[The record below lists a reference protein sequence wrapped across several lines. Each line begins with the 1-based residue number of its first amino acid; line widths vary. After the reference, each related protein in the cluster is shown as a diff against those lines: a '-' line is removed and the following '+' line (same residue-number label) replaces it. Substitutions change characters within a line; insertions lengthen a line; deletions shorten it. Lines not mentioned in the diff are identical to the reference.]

1 MPDENL
7 LTLKQLAAELGL
19 PESTVRYYRDAFLDH
34 IPSVGTGRRRRYPP
48 QAVAVL
54 RSIARS
60 YAAGRQRS
68 EISRAIGQAA
78 PRNATLAV
86 PTAQAQPQRALE
98 DVSNLDL
105 LAAIL
110 DGEREQRDALWQM
123 AKEIV
128 RLSEVLEGQDHVLV
142 EIADRAGVAV
152 PGRAFA
158 APQPAPALH
167 APAPA
172 AAPAAPP
179 PPEPPAPA
187 AAAEPPAPAV
197 AISVSALAS
206 DTAVPQATAAP
217 TVAWSIPTPS
227 PPPPPLPPP
236 EPTPGP
242 EPAAS
247 APAGGAPDMDK
258 LRSELE
264 TERALVA
271 RLHQAKLGLERRAA
285 DAEAELEHQR
295 TRRSSVIRRLLG
307 AEKQ

>member
-172 AAPAAPP
+172 A
-179 PPEPPAPA
+179 
-187 AAAEPPAPAV
+187 EPPAPAV

>member
-1 MPDENL
+1 MSDEKL
-7 LTLKQLAAELGL
+7 LTLKQLADELGL

-34 IPSVGTGRRRRYPP
+34 IPLVGTGRRRRYPP
-48 QAVAVL
+48 RAVAVL

-68 EISRAIGQAA
+68 EISRAIGQQA
-78 PRNATLAV
+78 PRKATLAV

-167 APAPA
+167 APAP
-172 AAPAAPP
+172 
-179 PPEPPAPA
+179 
-187 AAAEPPAPAV
+187 
-197 AISVSALAS
+197 
-206 DTAVPQATAAP
+206 
-217 TVAWSIPTPS
+217 
-227 PPPPPLPPP
+227 
-236 EPTPGP
+236 
-242 EPAAS
+242 
-247 APAGGAPDMDK
+247 
-258 LRSELE
+258 
-264 TERALVA
+264 
-271 RLHQAKLGLERRAA
+271 
-285 DAEAELEHQR
+285 
-295 TRRSSVIRRLLG
+295 
-307 AEKQ
+307 